1 MPSSAPWKAY
11 CSTFLGEISSLSFDP
26 YTELLWTANP
36 NGTVASHFLPTSTLP
51 SDQDRRISRYTS
63 FKSHTYRSQSTEL
76 LIAERGVL
84 NLADKSLKFTNR
96 RGIPHWF
103 ISTAFQDACSMAFTA
118 PKSAELVIGGANP
131 ELVLLNASTGALVRR
146 IDISQPSVS
155 SSNTA
160 QPSITFSP
168 TTHLRRSQSLI
179 CCGTRSGTVTLR
191 DPVTLKEEH
200 SMMAHYAGLEQMET
214 EGNYLVTCGY
224 SLKQGH
230 PVRDPLVKVF
240 DVRALRPLP
249 PVTFSSSPAHVRFHP
264 RMSSTLFITS
274 STGQLQIVDLAHPI
288 PSSAFYQ
295 LDVGTFITDM
305 CISSSGDG
313 LAYAEADGIVHLWT
327 TAVGEMDLGDDG
339 VPSNAKPIKWSR
351 GNMSIVL
358 PDPVEEPAPIQ
369 WTDETPLSSIGMPYY
384 STELFSV
391 LPTESYITPY
401 SPLYQRKALPDG
413 DISLSLQRAS
423 HHQSS
428 NTTHEVFDGGG
439 QKFEVQYI
447 PNPKK
452 TKRYQAT
459 LPTHPVI
466 SSSGRSATA
475 RVGSPSHNQ
484 LIPNSK
490 RKLSIPLFRSE
501 KEKEK
506 AKILSRGQAH
516 MEASLV
522 GNNSEKEDEIEF
534 NLSLSDFHDM
544 PKWYRQV
551 EIKYSKFG
559 IEDFDFGFYNNT
571 QYSGLETHIVNS
583 YTNSLLQ
590 VLYHTLPVRKVAE
603 SHVAL
608 SCTTPNCMLCE
619 LGFLFKML
627 DDAQGVNCQTSNF
640 SRAFSINQ
648 RAIALELM
656 DHQHQEFCLHQSQIM
671 PRLGDQTTN
680 PQKVPISSKSYS
692 SLIQLC
698 HHFLL
703 DQIAE
708 DASKISAD
716 YQIESLRSHPIN
728 TQIKTTNSTTSVAT
742 VSNHLTPSPIADIYT
757 TRWQTNQTCPSCHH
771 QTSRTSFTKVIEMIY
786 PRKALSNEPKPS
798 TDFCSILKN
807 SMIRDTT
814 AKSLCANCNQYT
826 HQRWRRHP
834 DDEGLGNRALPSVLA
849 INAGVTNSE
858 QFEIWLDER
867 AKSASVA
874 KPGGTTEDDSPNINH
889 HFLQPE
895 IGISIEPQHH
905 QDGVTPSS
913 RILIGDNRPIEVPD
927 NAVLYELRGLIVQI
941 QADDETPHL
950 VSLIKVSPKPAD
962 QPRDKSFP
970 ETSISGK
977 AWYLFNDFLVKKI
990 SQEEALSFPA
1000 CWKVPCVLYYVRK
1013 DYEEV
1018 LDFGI
1023 LPSNTV
1029 DKSILLNEMN
1039 LSKYFLTLS
1048 SIMLAEC
1055 FDECRDVNKIRHEV
1069 LTEDELPKKGDLVA
1083 IDAEF
1088 VSLQQVS
1095 FSHTPTRERTMSK
1108 EEVDYKSDGT
1118 RLVRRPSQMT
1128 LARVSVLRGEG
1139 SKTGVPFIDDHIQ
1152 TFEPIADY
1160 LTEFSGIRPGDL
1172 DLNASPHTL
1181 VPLKV
1186 AYKKLRLLVDL
1197 GCIFIGHGLS
1207 KDFRIINIHVPPSQ
1221 IIDTVDLYHI
1231 ASRQRKLSL
1240 RLLSYLILRHD
1251 IQNAGTHDSIED
1263 ARTALQL
1270 YDIYRQLNNEG
1281 VWKEELESVYR
1292 KGKEMVRVLSSTN
1305 FFCLFVCS
1313 GKKNKLTSRCCRHV
1327 RYEKGWK
1334 VPADKMRSPLP
1345 APAVPPPAPS
1355 STPSAAPKPSVTTVS
1370 TLSAR
1375 NTAVQ
1380 VPRFTP
1386 STLSAASATY
1396 FPASSNA
1403 PNSRLLQPVAN
1414 RQPLAASTST
1424 PGEQNSSLAE
1434 HTTPSFYRS
1443 IPQTS
1448 PAKASLPAATFS
1460 HNQLGAI
1467 NQNGPA
1473 LHNNNNNNNN
1483 NNNSGS
1489 NTRTV
1494 TTTPVFQRYT
1504 TAPPPV
1510 FEPKKKALGFNPK
1523 APSFV
1528 HSSSASSPSS
1538 SGGNHGALM
1547 SPNSGSAPSPY
1558 GNHGP
1563 EKKGHGA
1570 LAYHHHHVSLSHSS
1584 LGSASHPGTSSF
1596 DQRQSPGSSMDFYP
1610 NNPLLNHPIR
1620 PNSNPNELYSFH
1632 LPHHHPHHP
1641 HPHHAHHAH
1650 QPPLAPPSHIFPAAP
1665 APPPSVAPPPHTSTA
1680 SSVYHSHHHN
1690 PHPHPHHPHQSV
1702 NNELNYHRPPHIFH
1716 QDHHFPI
1723 RDPSS
1728 STSSSST
1735 DTRNPS
1741 STLPIP
1747 TPPFF
1752 RS

>member
-1 MPSSAPWKAY
+1 MPSAPWKAY
-11 CSTFLGEISSLSFDP
+11 CNTFLGELSSLSFDP
-26 YTELLWTANP
+26 YTDLLWTANP
-36 NGTVASHFLPTSTLP
+36 SGTVVSHFLPTSSLP
-51 SDQDRRISRYTS
+51 SDQDRRITRYTS
-63 FKSHTYRSQSTEL
+63 FKSHTYRSSATEL
-76 LIAERGVL
+76 LLAERGVL
-84 NLADKSLKFTNR
+84 SLADKTLKFTNR
-96 RGIPHWF
+96 RGIPYWF
-103 ISTAFQDACSMAFTA
+103 LSTAFQDACSMAFTA
-118 PKSAELVIGGANP
+118 PKSAELVVGGAKP
-131 ELVLLNASTGALVRR
+131 ELVLLNASTGAVVRR
-146 IDISQPSVS
+146 IDISQPSTSTLS
-155 SSNTA
+155 ST
-160 QPSITFSP
+160 QPSTGFSP
-168 TTHLRRSQSLI
+168 TTHLRRSQSLM
-179 CCGTRSGTVTLR
+179 CCGARSGTVSLR
-191 DPVTLKEEH
+191 DPVSLKEEH

-249 PVTFSSSPAHVRFHP
+249 PITFSSSPAHVRFHP

-274 STGQLQIVDLAHPI
+274 STGQLQIIDLAQPI
-288 PSSAFYQ
+288 PTSSFYQ
-295 LDVGTFITDM
+295 LDVATFITDM
-305 CISSSGDG
+305 SISSSGDG
-313 LAYAEADGIVHLWT
+313 LAYVEADGLVHLWT
-327 TAVGEMDLGDDG
+327 TAVSEMDLGDES
-339 VPSNAKPIKWSR
+339 VRSNAKPIKWSR
-351 GNMSIVL
+351 GNMPIVL
-358 PDPVEEPAPIQ
+358 PDSIEEPAPVQ

-391 LPTESYITPY
+391 FPTENYITPY
-401 SPLYQRKALPDG
+401 SPLHQRRAVPDT
-413 DISLSLQRAS
+413 DLSLALQRAS

-452 TKRYQAT
+452 TKRYQAS
-459 LPTHPVI
+459 LPTNPVV

-475 RVGSPSHNQ
+475 RVGSPSQNLGQ
-484 LIPNSK
+484 LVPNSK

-506 AKILSRGQAH
+506 AKTLGRGKAH
-516 MEASLV
+516 MDASLV
-522 GNNSEKEDEIEF
+522 GNESERDDEISF
-534 NLSLSDFHDM
+534 DMSLDDFHEM

-571 QYSGLETHIVNS
+571 QHSGLETHIVNS

-603 SHVAL
+603 SHIAL

-671 PRLGDQTTN
+671 PRLGDQSTN
-680 PQKVPISSKSYS
+680 TQKIPISSKSYS

-716 YQIESLRSHPIN
+716 HPFESLRSHPVN
-728 TQIKTTNSTTSVAT
+728 TQIKTTNTTTSVAT
-742 VSNHLTPSPIADIYT
+742 ISNHLLPSPIADIYT
-757 TRWQTNQTCPSCHH
+757 TRWQTTQSCPSCHH
-771 QTSRTSFTKVIEMIY
+771 QISRTSFTKVIEMTY
-786 PRKALSNEPKPS
+786 PRKALSNEPKPN

-807 SMIRDTT
+807 SMIRETT
-814 AKSLCANCNQYT
+814 AKSLCSNCNQYT
-826 HQRWRRHP
+826 HQRWRRQP
-834 DDEGLGNRALPSVLA
+834 DDLGAGNKALPAVLA
-849 INAGVTNSE
+849 LNTGVTNSE
-858 QFEIWLDER
+858 QFEIWLDRR
-867 AKSASVA
+867 AKPAAVPSTTS
-874 KPGGTTEDDSPNINH
+874 KPAHLEDDSAAAND

-895 IGISIEPQHH
+895 IGISIEPLPDLP
-905 QDGVTPSS
+905 QDTTSS
-913 RILIGDNRPIEVPD
+913 RISVGDNHPLKMPP
-927 NAVLYELRGLIVQI
+927 NAVVYELRGLIVQI

-950 VSLIKVSPKPAD
+950 VSLIKVNNTHKLATTATHNAEEKPRPDTGAGAG
-962 QPRDKSFP
+962 S
-970 ETSISGK
+970 
-977 AWYLFNDFLVKKI
+977 WYLFNDFLVKKV

-1013 DYEEV
+1013 DFEEV
-1018 LDFGI
+1018 VDFAK
-1023 LPSNTV
+1023 LPANTV
-1029 DKSILLNEMN
+1029 DRSILLNEIN
-1039 LSKYFLTLS
+1039 LSK
-1048 SIMLAEC
+1048 
-1055 FDECRDVNKIRHEV
+1055 CRDVNKIRHEV

-1088 VSLQQVS
+1088 VSLQQ
-1095 FSHTPTRERTMSK
+1095 

-1152 TFEPIADY
+1152 TFEPVADY

-1172 DLNASPHTL
+1172 DHNASPHTL

-1221 IIDTVDLYHI
+1221 IIDTVDLYYI

-1281 VWKEELESVYR
+1281 VWKDELESVYR
-1292 KGKEMVRVLSSTN
+1292 KGKEM
-1305 FFCLFVCS
+1305 
-1313 GKKNKLTSRCCRHV
+1313 
-1327 RYEKGWK
+1327 GWK
-1334 VPADKMRSPLP
+1334 VPADKLRSPLP
-1345 APAVPPPAPS
+1345 APAIPPVPSSAPS
-1355 STPSAAPKPSVTTVS
+1355 ATAKPASTSLSGLGRRS
-1370 TLSAR
+1370 TS
-1375 NTAVQ
+1375 VQ

-1396 FPASSNA
+1396 FPPGGTAAS
-1403 PNSRLLQPVAN
+1403 NSSKARPLQPVV
-1414 RQPLAASTST
+1414 RQPLSSTTTTSPAVDQSQTHSEPAA
-1424 PGEQNSSLAE
+1424 
-1434 HTTPSFYRS
+1434 SFYRS
-1443 IPQTS
+1443 IPQNAQT
-1448 PAKASLPAATFS
+1448 KASPPAPNFGHGVLGTINQTGPTPYSNTSNSRTLAAT
-1460 HNQLGAI
+1460 A
-1467 NQNGPA
+1467 
-1473 LHNNNNNNNN
+1473 
-1483 NNNSGS
+1483 
-1489 NTRTV
+1489 
-1494 TTTPVFQRYT
+1494 VFQRYA

-1510 FEPKKKALGFNPK
+1510 FEPKKKPPGFNPM

-1528 HSSSASSPSS
+1528 HSSSSS
-1538 SGGNHGALM
+1538 SSSSSTTSTNRPMTNSA
-1547 SPNSGSAPSPY
+1547 NSGPAYAHSGAQHEQKSHAGLPY
-1558 GNHGP
+1558 HNHQT
-1563 EKKGHGA
+1563 
-1570 LAYHHHHVSLSHSS
+1570 SLSHSS
-1584 LGSASHPGTSSF
+1584 IGSASL
-1596 DQRQSPGSSMDFYP
+1596 PGSSLDTHSSGSSLDFYP
-1610 NNPLLNHPIR
+1610 APNPLIGHPPR
-1620 PNSNPNELYSFH
+1620 PNANNELYSFH
-1632 LPHHHPHHP
+1632 HLPHHPHHP
-1641 HPHHAHHAH
+1641 QHHQHPH
-1650 QPPLAPPSHIFPAAP
+1650 QPPPPHGY
-1665 APPPSVAPPPHTSTA
+1665 PSPNPPPPHSP
-1680 SSVYHSHHHN
+1680 HHGLHHH
-1690 PHPHPHHPHQSV
+1690 PSEFAFHHHHPHLPHHPNHLLHQ
-1702 NNELNYHRPPHIFH
+1702 E
-1716 QDHHFPI
+1716 HFPI
-1723 RDPSS
+1723 LS
-1728 STSSSST
+1728 STPA
-1735 DTRNPS
+1735 NPPAS
-1741 STLPIP
+1741 AALSGHLHSPPSATPASANLPSLMP
-1747 TPPFF
+1747 GSNEFNF
-1752 RS
+1752 VG